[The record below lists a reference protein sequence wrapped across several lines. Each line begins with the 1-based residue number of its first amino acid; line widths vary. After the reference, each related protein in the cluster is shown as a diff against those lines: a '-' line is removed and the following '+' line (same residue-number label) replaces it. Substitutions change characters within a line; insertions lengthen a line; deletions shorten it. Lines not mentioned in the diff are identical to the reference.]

1 MKAMTQYRIFPEKV
15 EPYPYNTT
23 VGKSA
28 RSTAWENAK
37 DEEVHF
43 EKVFFLGLLLFV
55 LFDWFILRSLLD
67 SSYFQH
73 LDDHIGENGALLV
86 GAIVFLG
93 IVVVPFVSARYILVL
108 LKFREYYRVE
118 LYLRSNKYK
127 LKMVQEETQ
136 RREAEAEHVAHELT
150 SRAVDILESS
160 MALESSCWTSFQEA
174 SQALQQAQYEYDDRA
189 FAPFWDAIEEAI
201 YHLASFNDAVLQLPQ
216 KHQEYYLI
224 LQGRKH
230 TFPPFPITP
239 ESLPNPSPII
249 NELYNLVRQGQKD
262 FQFALIWEQIKTREV
277 LIAGFTTLA
286 DAIKGIGA
294 TVNDSMNNMMRGLFS
309 S

>member
-1 MKAMTQYRIFPEKV
+1 M
-15 EPYPYNTT
+15 
-23 VGKSA
+23 
-28 RSTAWENAK
+28 
-37 DEEVHF
+37 
-43 EKVFFLGLLLFV
+43 
-55 LFDWFILRSLLD
+55 
-67 SSYFQH
+67 
-73 LDDHIGENGALLV
+73 
-86 GAIVFLG
+86 
-93 IVVVPFVSARYILVL
+93 
-108 LKFREYYRVE
+108 
-118 LYLRSNKYK
+118 
-127 LKMVQEETQ
+127 
-136 RREAEAEHVAHELT
+136 
-150 SRAVDILESS
+150 
-160 MALESSCWTSFQEA
+160 
-174 SQALQQAQYEYDDRA
+174 
-189 FAPFWDAIEEAI
+189 
-201 YHLASFNDAVLQLPQ
+201 PQ